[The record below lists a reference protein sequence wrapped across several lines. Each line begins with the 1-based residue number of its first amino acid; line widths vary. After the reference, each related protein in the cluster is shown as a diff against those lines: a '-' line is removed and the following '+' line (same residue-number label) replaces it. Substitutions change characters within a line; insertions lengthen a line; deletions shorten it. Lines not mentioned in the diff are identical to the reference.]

1 MHVLDHKEDELSKK
15 LIWILRDQ
23 FVWLSLRRLRNVYNS
38 IRNENVKLLTPEPVY
53 INVLLRNTKYWGKK
67 SKNTQKSLS
76 ASDISDHKDP
86 LLNHLK
92 PRNEKF

>member
-23 FVWLSLRRLRNVYNS
+23 FVWLSLWRLRNVYNS

-53 INVLLRNTKYWGKK
+53 INVLLRNTKYWGKNLK
-67 SKNTQKSLS
+67 THRNLSLPVTFPTT
-76 ASDISDHKDP
+76 KT
-86 LLNHLK
+86 LC
-92 PRNEKF
+92 